1 MQPLH
6 RNLDG
11 LTGLRAIAAGWVIAF
26 HYRIGPFRPIGAN
39 HVLPILGYGYL
50 GVDLFFILSGF
61 VIWHAHSRDFAQ
73 PTVYR
78 FVRFLGLRA
87 ARLYPVHLFTLALL
101 ALLLWLAPRFGDP
114 ALNPAN
120 YTGRQLLLQLSL
132 IQSWGFSDQLSWN
145 YPSWSVSAEWF
156 CYLIV
161 PIAALA
167 VSRSGLRGTV
177 LAIVILMAGVSM
189 TYLTVFDQTLN
200 QAIGWL
206 ALLRA
211 LPEFL
216 LGCLLRRLRGQIELE
231 TWPWTLIVAVM
242 ALVWTMAFWSVL
254 PAGLLAIPLFC
265 ALILAASSAGSL
277 IARIASWKPFV
288 AVGAASYSLYLM
300 QAPVQKGAGVLKAYL
315 SPAHPARSA
324 AIVVIYM
331 GLLAGGTVLVHLGVE
346 NPSRRWLRTK
356 IDFWLPRRDTAYGK
370 SQGAVVK
377 KA

>member
-1 MQPLH
+1 M
-6 RNLDG
+6 
-11 LTGLRAIAAGWVIAF
+11 
-26 HYRIGPFRPIGAN
+26 
-39 HVLPILGYGYL
+39 
-50 GVDLFFILSGF
+50 
-61 VIWHAHSRDFAQ
+61 
-73 PTVYR
+73 
-78 FVRFLGLRA
+78 
-87 ARLYPVHLFTLALL
+87 
-101 ALLLWLAPRFGDP
+101 
-114 ALNPAN
+114 
-120 YTGRQLLLQLSL
+120 
-132 IQSWGFSDQLSWN
+132 
-145 YPSWSVSAEWF
+145 
-156 CYLIV
+156 
-161 PIAALA
+161 
-167 VSRSGLRGTV
+167 
-177 LAIVILMAGVSM
+177 AIVILMAGVSM